1 MTNEHHHRHQPAPA
15 PTPTPTTKTTT
26 TTTTTTTATTA
37 TAKGSLLQFRRI
49 NAEDLVWGKHCSLL
63 KRQPMCHL
71 YFSCAE
77 PSRSWSRVSDNKIR
91 NHKLASGWVPVI
103 PRGLLLKRTFQR
115 PCLYPWLKKNPA
127 AHVLSHVSATGAP
140 STILQGSR
148 CVCVCVWVYTCFIPI
163 HI

>member
-103 PRGLLLKRTFQR
+103 PRVLLLKRTFQR